1 MWQEHQGSTL
11 HLFHEGG
18 MGRKPFTEPENK
30 GMSTRGARTG
40 KGQRGSTEVC
50 TCDWKK
56 GNGTSV
62 RVEATKQEENVTT
75 ESGLRDVLML
85 VSDVDFLKDS
95 LRECERRVQPTE
107 EARDGKDLTFY
118 LGLLLMEYFHGH
130 ISFN

>member
-1 MWQEHQGSTL
+1 ME
-11 HLFHEGG
+11 
-18 MGRKPFTEPENK
+18 
-30 GMSTRGARTG
+30 

-50 TCDWKK
+50 KCDWKK
-56 GNGTSV
+56 ENGTSV

-95 LRECERRVQPTE
+95 LQECERRVQPME

-118 LGLLLMEYFHGH
+118 PVLLLMEYFHGH